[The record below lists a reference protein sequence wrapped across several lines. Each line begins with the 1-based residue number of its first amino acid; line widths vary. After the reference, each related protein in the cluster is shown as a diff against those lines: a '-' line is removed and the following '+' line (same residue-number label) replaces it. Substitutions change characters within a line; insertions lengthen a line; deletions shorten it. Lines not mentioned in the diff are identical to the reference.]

1 MFCHDS
7 DNQRRDMTMRYL
19 STRGEAVEREF
30 SGVLLTGLA
39 EDGGLWQ
46 PAAWPRL
53 DEAAYA
59 PGADYAA
66 RAFAV
71 TRPFTVG
78 GLKEQ
83 DWRTLLADVYAG
95 FRHKATAPLVQLD
108 TNLWLMELFHGP
120 TFAFKDLA
128 MQVLGRLFD
137 LVLKAQ
143 GTRITIIGATS
154 GDTGAAAVEAVRGL
168 KTIDLVMLYPHGR
181 ISDVQRRQMTT
192 VEEPNIHTIALEG
205 TFDDCQDLVKILF
218 ADTALR
224 EEWRLAAVN
233 SINWARVMVQTV
245 YYVHAVAQLGGG
257 PVSFAVPSG
266 NFGNVYAGYAAREM
280 GLDARRF
287 IVGSNSN
294 DILARFFEA
303 GDMST
308 RPVTPT
314 HSPSM
319 DIQVSSNFERL
330 LHDLLGRD
338 GPAVVRHMAAFRQSG
353 RLPLDEAH
361 WREVHQLF
369 RGHAVNDDTTLAQIA
384 RTQAETGMTVDPH
397 TAVGIAA
404 ACALRDPDMPT
415 VALATAHPAKFP
427 DAVEQATGRRPP
439 LPDALAAQAER
450 PERATRMPNDPNLLK
465 TFIRERVCRP

>member
-1 MFCHDS
+1 
-7 DNQRRDMTMRYL
+7 MRYL
-19 STRGEAVEREF
+19 STRGEAAERDF

-46 PAAWPRL
+46 PGEWPRL
-53 DEAAYA
+53 DEAARA
-59 PGADYAA
+59 PGAGYAA

-71 TRPFTVG
+71 TRPFTSG
-78 GLKEQ
+78 GLEEE
-83 DWRTLLADVYAG
+83 DWRALLAEVYAG
-95 FRHKATAPLVQLD
+95 FRHPATAPLVQLD

-128 MQVLGRLFD
+128 MQALGRLFD
-137 LVLKAQ
+137 LVLKAR
-143 GTRITIIGATS
+143 GERITIIGATS

-168 KTIDLVMLYPHGR
+168 ETIDLVMLYPNGR

-192 VEEPNIHTIALEG
+192 VEEPNIHTVALEG
-205 TFDDCQDLVKILF
+205 TFDDCQDLVKALF
-218 ADTALR
+218 ADTRLR
-224 EEWRLAAVN
+224 EEWRFAAVN

-245 YYVHAVAQLGGG
+245 YYVHAAAQLGGG
-257 PVSFAVPSG
+257 PVSFSVPSG

-280 GLDARRF
+280 GLDAPRF

-308 RPVTPT
+308 RPVTPSW
-314 HSPSM
+314 SPSM

-338 GPAVVRHMAAFRQSG
+338 GPAVSRHMAAFRQSG
-353 RLPLDEAH
+353 RLPLDEAR
-361 WREVHQLF
+361 WRAARKLF
-369 RGHAVNDDTTLAQIA
+369 RGHAVDDEGTLAEIA
-384 RTQAETGMTVDPH
+384 RTHGETGMTVDPH

-404 ACALRDPDMPT
+404 AEALRDRDVPT

-427 DAVEQATGRRPP
+427 EAVERAIGRRPP

-450 PERATRMPNDPNLLK
+450 PERAERMANDLGLLK
-465 TFIRERVCRP
+465 TFIRERVRRP

>member
-1 MFCHDS
+1 
-7 DNQRRDMTMRYL
+7 MTMRYL
-19 STRGEAVEREF
+19 STRGEAAERDF

-53 DEAAYA
+53 DEAARA
-59 PGADYAA
+59 PGAGYAA

-71 TRPFTVG
+71 TRPFVAG
-78 GLKEQ
+78 GLEAE
-83 DWRTLLADVYAG
+83 DWRALLAGVYAG
-95 FRHKATAPLVQLD
+95 FRHPATAPLVQLD

-128 MQVLGRLFD
+128 MQALGRLFD
-137 LVLKAQ
+137 LVLKARSE
-143 GTRITIIGATS
+143 RITIIGATS

-168 KTIDLVMLYPHGR
+168 ETIDLVMLYPHGR

-192 VEEPNIHTIALEG
+192 VEEPNIHTVALEG
-205 TFDDCQDLVKILF
+205 TFDDCQDLVKALF
-218 ADTALR
+218 ADTRLR
-224 EEWRLAAVN
+224 EEWRFAAVN

-245 YYVHAVAQLGGG
+245 YYVHAAVQLGGG
-257 PVSFAVPSG
+257 PVAFSVPSG
-266 NFGNVYAGYAAREM
+266 NFGNVYAGCAAREM
-280 GLDARRF
+280 GLDAPRF

-308 RPVTPT
+308 RPVTPSW
-314 HSPSM
+314 SPSM

-330 LHDLLGRD
+330 LHDLLERD
-338 GPAVVRHMAAFRQSG
+338 GPAVARHMAAFRQSG
-353 RLPLDEAH
+353 RLPLDEAR
-361 WREVHQLF
+361 WQAARRLF
-369 RGHAVNDDTTLAQIA
+369 RGHAVDDEDTLAEIA
-384 RTQAETGMTVDPH
+384 RTHAATGMTVDPH
-397 TAVGIAA
+397 TAVGVAA
-404 ACALRDPDMPT
+404 ARALRDPAMPT

-427 DAVEQATGRRPP
+427 DAVERAIGRRPP

-450 PERATRMPNDPNLLK
+450 PERAARMANDLGLLK
-465 TFIRERVCRP
+465 TFIRERVRRP